1 MGPAGRDGSGSASLL
16 LVWFGALLPAL
27 SCCRGGVS
35 SDSEEEE
42 EEGAPVQ
49 PGKAKR
55 RLKRMMRDTGLA
67 DSDDEEEEGEGEE
80 GQQEEGGDSVL
91 VLHMPRLWLKLVATL
106 RLTGC
111 LALPA
116 VPTCLLACQPVADG
130 SGLVPSPG
138 CLPAVSIASCFFML
152 LPAAADREEESE
164 SIMDEEDLDRMAG
177 VAGGA
182 GAAAGE
188 AGAAAREPTPETQL
202 RPAAAVR
209 AACSGRVLLCGTG
222 SGVGHG
228 KGEVCSVVPCL
239 PRAQGLQQN
248 GDLHA
253 CLPPVCAA
261 KSLRRAQSGRLPT
274 RSSSAERGS
283 SRR

>member
-1 MGPAGRDGSGSASLL
+1 
-16 LVWFGALLPAL
+16 
-27 SCCRGGVS
+27 
-35 SDSEEEE
+35 
-42 EEGAPVQ
+42 
-49 PGKAKR
+49 
-55 RLKRMMRDTGLA
+55 
-67 DSDDEEEEGEGEE
+67 
-80 GQQEEGGDSVL
+80 VL

-116 VPTCLLACQPVADG
+116 VPTCLLPCQPVADG
-130 SGLVPSPG
+130 SGRLVPSPG

-209 AACSGRVLLCGTG
+209 AACSGCVLLCGTG

-228 KGEVCSVVPCL
+228 KGEGCSVVPCL
-239 PRAQGLQQN
+239 PRAQSLQRS
-248 GDLHA
+248 GDLRA

-274 RSSSAERGS
+274 RSLFCRKRQQQAGRSESHQPLPPSAQE
-283 SRR
+283 SRQQQEQQQEQHQQQQAPRKAQSGRAPAPPGQQARPLRRRPPLLQQGNQRQRRLRLLRVAAL